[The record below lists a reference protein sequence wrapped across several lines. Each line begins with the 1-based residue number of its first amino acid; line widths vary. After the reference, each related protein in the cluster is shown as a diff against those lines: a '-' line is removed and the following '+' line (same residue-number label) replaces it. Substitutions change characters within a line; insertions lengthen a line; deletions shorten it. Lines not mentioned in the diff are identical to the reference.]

1 MRKVVIYM
9 SFFEKFQRTVFVKDD
24 SELEEKLNSLKAI
37 RDKVVEKD
45 EIEKEIKISELGL
58 IGEKRIEYELK
69 CANIG
74 MYVLHDVNV
83 VVDELT
89 AQVDW
94 VVITP
99 AYCYLI
105 ECKNLIGNVT
115 VNSQG
120 EFRRY
125 YQYKGKKIAE
135 AIYSPYRQAV
145 RHKEIWKK
153 DWCTRRGKI
162 KIFLENDIFE
172 NWYKP
177 LVVFANPNGILDIK
191 YAPAEIKKS
200 IVKVDNLIE
209 YFKADIMRKGTS
221 ELDGRKNME
230 ENAIGILKK
239 INKKVRKDY
248 TKQYTLIQ
256 EGSNKEQKIRD
267 SGEAK
272 CVESTATENK
282 KAEVQEAESQ
292 SFKGKAIESKEAESK
307 GFKDKAFEGRNV
319 GEKVVEIKENEGK
332 AVENRVIE
340 NMAAETK
347 EPDDKA
353 LLNKTDEKDSDS
365 IQKELREELLKFRK
379 EKSRNMNVPAY
390 YVFTND
396 EMNKIIEEKPKTIEE
411 LRKNNILS
419 QIKIKCHGKEIVKIV
434 GECIEKNG
442 KSPA

>member
-9 SFFEKFQRTVFVKDD
+9 SLFEKFQRTVFVKDD

-83 VVDELT
+83 IVDELT

-191 YAPAEIKKS
+191 YAPAEIKRS

-209 YFKADIMRKGTS
+209 YFKADIMRKGIS

-256 EGSNKEQKIRD
+256 ENSDKEQNIRAG
-267 SGEAK
+267 GEAK
-272 CVESTATENK
+272 CIESAATGNKEVENQTGERQVDEGKATEREPVENK
-282 KAEVQEAESQ
+282 TLEREAV
-292 SFKGKAIESKEAESK
+292 
-307 GFKDKAFEGRNV
+307 EG
-319 GEKVVEIKENEGK
+319 KVVEIREAENK
-332 AVENRVIE
+332 VIE
-340 NMAAETK
+340 SKNVETK
-347 EPDDKA
+347 DLEVGVS
-353 LLNKTDEKDSDS
+353 LNKTDEKDNDS

-390 YVFTND
+390 YIFTND

-434 GECIEKNG
+434 GECVKR
-442 KSPA
+442 

>member
-1 MRKVVIYM
+1 M
-9 SFFEKFQRTVFVKDD
+9 SLFEKFQRTVFVKDD

-83 VVDELT
+83 IVDELT

-191 YAPAEIKKS
+191 YAPAEIKRS

-256 EGSNKEQKIRD
+256 ENSDKEQNIRAG
-267 SGEAK
+267 GEE
-272 CVESTATENK
+272 CIESTATGNKEVENQTGERQVDEGKATEREPVENK
-282 KAEVQEAESQ
+282 TLEREAV
-292 SFKGKAIESKEAESK
+292 
-307 GFKDKAFEGRNV
+307 EG
-319 GEKVVEIKENEGK
+319 KVVEIREAENKGIERK
-332 AVENRVIE
+332 VVEDKVVEIREAENKVIE
-340 NMAAETK
+340 SKNVETK
-347 EPDDKA
+347 DLEVGVS
-353 LLNKTDEKDSDS
+353 LNRTDEKDNDS

-434 GECIEKNG
+434 GECVKR
-442 KSPA
+442 

>member
-1 MRKVVIYM
+1 
-9 SFFEKFQRTVFVKDD
+9 
-24 SELEEKLNSLKAI
+24 
-37 RDKVVEKD
+37 
-45 EIEKEIKISELGL
+45 
-58 IGEKRIEYELK
+58 
-69 CANIG
+69 

-83 VVDELT
+83 IVDELT

-191 YAPAEIKKS
+191 YAPAEIKRS

-209 YFKADIMRKGTS
+209 YFKADIMRKGIS

-256 EGSNKEQKIRD
+256 ENSDKEQNIRAG
-267 SGEAK
+267 GEAK
-272 CVESTATENK
+272 CIESAATGNKEVENQTGERQVDEGKATEREPVENK
-282 KAEVQEAESQ
+282 TLEREAV
-292 SFKGKAIESKEAESK
+292 
-307 GFKDKAFEGRNV
+307 EG
-319 GEKVVEIKENEGK
+319 KVVEIREAENK
-332 AVENRVIE
+332 VIE
-340 NMAAETK
+340 SKNVETK
-347 EPDDKA
+347 DLEVGVS
-353 LLNKTDEKDSDS
+353 LNKTDEKDNDS

-390 YVFTND
+390 YIFTND

-434 GECIEKNG
+434 GECVKR
-442 KSPA
+442 

>member
-1 MRKVVIYM
+1 M
-9 SFFEKFQRTVFVKDD
+9 SLFEKFQRTVFVKDD

-83 VVDELT
+83 IVDELT

-191 YAPAEIKKS
+191 YAPAEIKRS

-209 YFKADIMRKGTS
+209 YFKADIMRKGIS

-256 EGSNKEQKIRD
+256 ENSDKEQNIRAG
-267 SGEAK
+267 GEAK
-272 CVESTATENK
+272 CVESAATGNKEVENQTGERQVDEGKATEREPVENK
-282 KAEVQEAESQ
+282 TLEREAV
-292 SFKGKAIESKEAESK
+292 
-307 GFKDKAFEGRNV
+307 EG
-319 GEKVVEIKENEGK
+319 KVVEIREAENK
-332 AVENRVIE
+332 VIE
-340 NMAAETK
+340 SKNVETK
-347 EPDDKA
+347 DLEVGVS
-353 LLNKTDEKDSDS
+353 LNRTDEKDNDS

-434 GECIEKNG
+434 GECVKR
-442 KSPA
+442 

>member
-1 MRKVVIYM
+1 M
-9 SFFEKFQRTVFVKDD
+9 
-24 SELEEKLNSLKAI
+24 
-37 RDKVVEKD
+37 
-45 EIEKEIKISELGL
+45 
-58 IGEKRIEYELK
+58 
-69 CANIG
+69 
-74 MYVLHDVNV
+74 
-83 VVDELT
+83 
-89 AQVDW
+89 
-94 VVITP
+94 
-99 AYCYLI
+99 
-105 ECKNLIGNVT
+105 
-115 VNSQG
+115 
-120 EFRRY
+120 
-125 YQYKGKKIAE
+125 
-135 AIYSPYRQAV
+135 
-145 RHKEIWKK
+145 
-153 DWCTRRGKI
+153 
-162 KIFLENDIFE
+162 
-172 NWYKP
+172 
-177 LVVFANPNGILDIK
+177 FANPNGILDIK
-191 YAPAEIKKS
+191 YAPAEIKRS

-256 EGSNKEQKIRD
+256 ENSDKEQNIRAG
-267 SGEAK
+267 GEAK

-282 KAEVQEAESQ
+282 EVENKTGERQAYERKTV
-292 SFKGKAIESKEAESK
+292 KGEEAESK

-319 GEKVVEIKENEGK
+319 GEKVVEIKESEGK

-353 LLNKTDEKDSDS
+353 LLNKTDEKDNDS

-434 GECIEKNG
+434 GECVK
-442 KSPA
+442 K

>member
-1 MRKVVIYM
+1 M
-9 SFFEKFQRTVFVKDD
+9 SLFEKFQRTVFVKDD

-191 YAPAEIKKS
+191 YAPAEIKRS

-239 INKKVRKDY
+239 INKKVRRDY

-256 EGSNKEQKIRD
+256 ENSDKEQNIRAG
-267 SGEAK
+267 GEAK
-272 CVESTATENK
+272 CVESTATGNKEVENQTGERQVDEGKATEREPVENK
-282 KAEVQEAESQ
+282 TLERKAV
-292 SFKGKAIESKEAESK
+292 
-307 GFKDKAFEGRNV
+307 EG
-319 GEKVVEIKENEGK
+319 KVVEIRE
-332 AVENRVIE
+332 VENKGIERKVVEDKVVEIREAENKVIE
-340 NMAAETK
+340 SKNVETK
-347 EPDDKA
+347 DLEVGV
-353 LLNKTDEKDSDS
+353 LLNKTDEKDNDS

-434 GECIEKNG
+434 GECVKR
-442 KSPA
+442 

>member
-1 MRKVVIYM
+1 MAL
-9 SFFEKFQRTVFVKDD
+9 FEKFQRTVFVKDD
-24 SELEEKLNSLKAI
+24 SELEEKLDSLKAI

-248 TKQYTLIQ
+248 KKQYTLIQ
-256 EGSNKEQKIRD
+256 ENSDKEQNIRAG
-267 SGEAK
+267 GEAK
-272 CVESTATENK
+272 CVESTVVENK
-282 KAEVQEAESQ
+282 KVEVQ
-292 SFKGKAIESKEAESK
+292 EAESK
-307 GFKDKAFEGRNV
+307 GFKDKVFEGRNV

-332 AVENRVIE
+332 AV
-340 NMAAETK
+340 
-347 EPDDKA
+347 
-353 LLNKTDEKDSDS
+353 
-365 IQKELREELLKFRK
+365 
-379 EKSRNMNVPAY
+379 
-390 YVFTND
+390 
-396 EMNKIIEEKPKTIEE
+396 
-411 LRKNNILS
+411 
-419 QIKIKCHGKEIVKIV
+419 
-434 GECIEKNG
+434 
-442 KSPA
+442 

>member
-191 YAPAEIKKS
+191 YAPAEIKRS

-256 EGSNKEQKIRD
+256 ENSDKEQNIGAG
-267 SGEAK
+267 GEAK
-272 CVESTATENK
+272 CV
-282 KAEVQEAESQ
+282 
-292 SFKGKAIESKEAESK
+292 
-307 GFKDKAFEGRNV
+307 
-319 GEKVVEIKENEGK
+319 
-332 AVENRVIE
+332 
-340 NMAAETK
+340 ETK

-353 LLNKTDEKDSDS
+353 LLNKTDEKDNDS

-396 EMNKIIEEKPKTIEE
+396 EMKKNIEEKPKTIEE

>member
-1 MRKVVIYM
+1 M
-9 SFFEKFQRTVFVKDD
+9 SLFEKFQRTVFVKDD

-379 EKSRNMNVPAY
+379 EKSRNINVPAY

>member
-1 MRKVVIYM
+1 M
-9 SFFEKFQRTVFVKDD
+9 SLFEKFQRTVFVKDD

-256 EGSNKEQKIRD
+256 ENSDEEQNIRAG
-267 SGEAK
+267 GEAK
-272 CVESTATENK
+272 CVESTVVENK
-282 KAEVQEAESQ
+282 KVENKTGERQAYERKTVKGEEV
-292 SFKGKAIESKEAESK
+292 ESKALESK
-307 GFKDKAFEGRNV
+307 AVEG
-319 GEKVVEIKENEGK
+319 KVVEIEENEGR

-353 LLNKTDEKDSDS
+353 LLNKTDEKDNDS

>member
-1 MRKVVIYM
+1 M
-9 SFFEKFQRTVFVKDD
+9 SLFEKFQRTVFVKDD

-83 VVDELT
+83 IVDELT

-191 YAPAEIKKS
+191 YAPAEIKRS

-209 YFKADIMRKGTS
+209 YFKADIMRKGIS

-256 EGSNKEQKIRD
+256 ENSDKEQNIRAG
-267 SGEAK
+267 GEAK
-272 CVESTATENK
+272 CVESAVVENK
-282 KAEVQEAESQ
+282 KVEVQEAESQ
-292 SFKGKAIESKEAESK
+292 SFEGKAIESKAAESK
-307 GFKDKAFEGRNV
+307 GFKDKEFEGRNV

-332 AVENRVIE
+332 AVKNRVIE

-353 LLNKTDEKDSDS
+353 LLNKTDEKDNDS

-434 GECIEKNG
+434 GECVKR
-442 KSPA
+442 

>member
-9 SFFEKFQRTVFVKDD
+9 SLFEKFQRTVFVKDD

-83 VVDELT
+83 IVDELT

-191 YAPAEIKKS
+191 YAPAEIKRS

-209 YFKADIMRKGTS
+209 YFKADIMRKGIS

-256 EGSNKEQKIRD
+256 ENSDKEQNIRAG
-267 SGEAK
+267 GEAK
-272 CVESTATENK
+272 CVESAVVENK
-282 KAEVQEAESQ
+282 KVEVQEAESQ
-292 SFKGKAIESKEAESK
+292 SFEGKAIESKAAESK
-307 GFKDKAFEGRNV
+307 GFKDKEFEGRNV

-332 AVENRVIE
+332 AVKNRVIE

-353 LLNKTDEKDSDS
+353 LLNKTDEKDNDS

-434 GECIEKNG
+434 GECVKR
-442 KSPA
+442 

>member
-1 MRKVVIYM
+1 M
-9 SFFEKFQRTVFVKDD
+9 SLFEKFQRTVFVKDD

-83 VVDELT
+83 IVDELT

-191 YAPAEIKKS
+191 YAPAEIKRS

-209 YFKADIMRKGTS
+209 YFKADIMRKGIS

-256 EGSNKEQKIRD
+256 ENSDKEQNIRAG
-267 SGEAK
+267 GEAK
-272 CVESTATENK
+272 CIESAATGNKEVENQTGERQVDEGKATEREPVENK
-282 KAEVQEAESQ
+282 TLEREAV
-292 SFKGKAIESKEAESK
+292 
-307 GFKDKAFEGRNV
+307 EG
-319 GEKVVEIKENEGK
+319 KVVEIREAENK
-332 AVENRVIE
+332 VIE
-340 NMAAETK
+340 SKNVETK
-347 EPDDKA
+347 DLEVGVS
-353 LLNKTDEKDSDS
+353 LNKTDEKDNDS

-390 YVFTND
+390 YIFTND

-434 GECIEKNG
+434 GECVKR
-442 KSPA
+442 

>member
-1 MRKVVIYM
+1 M
-9 SFFEKFQRTVFVKDD
+9 SLFEKFQRTVFVKDD

-135 AIYSPYRQAV
+135 AIYSQYRQAV

>member
-1 MRKVVIYM
+1 M

-191 YAPAEIKKS
+191 YAPAEIKRS

-256 EGSNKEQKIRD
+256 ENSDKEQNIGAG
-267 SGEAK
+267 GEAK
-272 CVESTATENK
+272 CVESTVVENK
-282 KAEVQEAESQ
+282 KVENKTGERQAYERKTVKGEEV
-292 SFKGKAIESKEAESK
+292 ESK

-319 GEKVVEIKENEGK
+319 GEKVVEIKENEGE

-347 EPDDKA
+347 ETDDKA
-353 LLNKTDEKDSDS
+353 LHNKTDEKDNDS

>member
-1 MRKVVIYM
+1 M
-9 SFFEKFQRTVFVKDD
+9 SLFEKFQRTVFVKDD

-83 VVDELT
+83 IVDELT

-191 YAPAEIKKS
+191 YAPAEIKRS

-256 EGSNKEQKIRD
+256 ENSDKEQNIRAG
-267 SGEAK
+267 GEE
-272 CVESTATENK
+272 CIESTATGNKEVENQTG
-282 KAEVQEAESQ
+282 ERQVDE
-292 SFKGKAIESKEAESK
+292 GKAIESKEAESK
-307 GFKDKAFEGRNV
+307 GFKDKEFEGRNV

-353 LLNKTDEKDSDS
+353 LLNKTDEKDNDS
-365 IQKELREELLKFRK
+365 IQKELREELLKFQK

>member
-1 MRKVVIYM
+1 MAL
-9 SFFEKFQRTVFVKDD
+9 FEKFQRTVFVKDD
-24 SELEEKLNSLKAI
+24 SELEEKLNSLKSI

-83 VVDELT
+83 IVDDLT

-191 YAPAEIKKS
+191 YAPAEIKRS

-209 YFKADIMRKGTS
+209 YFKADIMKKGTS
-221 ELDGRKNME
+221 ELDSRKNME

-239 INKKVRKDY
+239 INKRVRKDY
-248 TKQYTLIQ
+248 TQQYTLVR
-256 EGSNKEQKIRD
+256 EGSNKEQNIRTV
-267 SGEAK
+267 GEAK
-272 CVESTATENK
+272 CVESTSTATENK
-282 KAEVQEAESQ
+282 DVENKT
-292 SFKGKAIESKEAESK
+292 
-307 GFKDKAFEGRNV
+307 
-319 GEKVVEIKENEGK
+319 GERKVDEGK
-332 AVENRVIE
+332 AVEIKEVENKAFEKKAAEGKIVEIRKAGNKVIE
-340 NMAAETK
+340 SKNVETK
-347 EPDDKA
+347 ELEGKA
-353 LLNKTDEKDSDS
+353 SFNKTDSDNV
-365 IQKELREELLKFRK
+365 QKELREKLLKFRK

-390 YVFTND
+390 YIFTND
-396 EMNKIIEEKPKTIEE
+396 EMNKTIEEKPKTIEE

-419 QIKIKCHGKEIVKIV
+419 PIKIKCHGEEIVKIV
-434 GECIEKNG
+434 DECIEKNG
-442 KSPA
+442 KSLA

>member
-1 MRKVVIYM
+1 M
-9 SFFEKFQRTVFVKDD
+9 SLFEKFQRTVFVKDD

-83 VVDELT
+83 IVDELT

-191 YAPAEIKKS
+191 YAPAEIKRS

-209 YFKADIMRKGTS
+209 YFKADIMRKGIS

-256 EGSNKEQKIRD
+256 ENSDKEQNIRAG
-267 SGEAK
+267 GEAK
-272 CVESTATENK
+272 CVESAVVENK
-282 KAEVQEAESQ
+282 KVEVQEAESQ
-292 SFKGKAIESKEAESK
+292 SFEGKAIESKAAESK
-307 GFKDKAFEGRNV
+307 GFKDKEFEGRNV
-319 GEKVVEIKENEGK
+319 GEKVVKIKENEGK
-332 AVENRVIE
+332 AVKNRVIE

-353 LLNKTDEKDSDS
+353 LLNKTDEKDNDS

-434 GECIEKNG
+434 GECVKR
-442 KSPA
+442 

>member
-1 MRKVVIYM
+1 MAL
-9 SFFEKFQRTVFVKDD
+9 FEKFQRTVFVKDD

-37 RDKVVEKD
+37 RDKVLEKD

-272 CVESTATENK
+272 CVESTVVENK
-282 KAEVQEAESQ
+282 KVEVQEAESQ

-332 AVENRVIE
+332 ALENRVIE

-347 EPDDKA
+347 EPDDKE
-353 LLNKTDEKDSDS
+353 LLNKTDEKDNDS

-419 QIKIKCHGKEIVKIV
+419 QIKIKCHGKEIVRIV
-434 GECIEKNG
+434 GECVK
-442 KSPA
+442 K

>member
-1 MRKVVIYM
+1 M
-9 SFFEKFQRTVFVKDD
+9 SLFEKFQRTVFVKDD

-191 YAPAEIKKS
+191 YAPAEIKRS

-256 EGSNKEQKIRD
+256 ENSDKEQNIRAG
-267 SGEAK
+267 GEAK
-272 CVESTATENK
+272 CVESTVVENK
-282 KAEVQEAESQ
+282 KVEVQ
-292 SFKGKAIESKEAESK
+292 EAESK
-307 GFKDKAFEGRNV
+307 GFKDKVFEGRNV

-353 LLNKTDEKDSDS
+353 LLNKTDEKDNDS